1 MFPPPP
7 RSTLFPYTTLFRSQ
21 MTVKLYFEPSV
32 EPYFHEDSY
41 GYRPRKSAIQAL
53 EITRKRCWRYNWV
66 LEFDIKGLFDNIDH
80 ELLMKAVEKHTQVNW
95 IKLYIERWLRA
106 PFQKKEGIEE
116 RTSRKPQG

>member
-41 GYRPRKSAIQAL
+41 GYRPRKGAIQAL

-66 LEFDIKGLFDNIDH
+66 FAFDIKWLFDIIFYL
-80 ELLMKAVEKHTQVNW
+80 LLMYAVENHTQVYW
-95 IKLYIERWLRA
+95 IR
-106 PFQKKEGIEE
+106 EE
-116 RTSRKPQG
+116 DLKSEMKSSNQYFIIHM